1 MRPSP
6 TFYQTPIG
14 KEFVMAVSGAI
25 LYLYILGHLAG
36 KLQIYGGRDTLNN
49 CARTPRCAA
58 LPVVGGTHSP
68 VAAVGVHIVTSIQL
82 WWLHKHVR
90 PIGYVRKKDVPP
102 AYAAGTMV
110 WSGPIVALF
119 VIFHVLHLTTGSVGL
134 PFRELDAYGNL
145 VGGFRIGWVAAL
157 YVIAMIFLARHLY
170 DGFWSLFQSL
180 GVSHPQVNHKL
191 KYVAHLLA
199 NPIGAGF
206 ISIPTMVL
214 IGAIR

>member
-1 MRPSP
+1 
-6 TFYQTPIG
+6 
-14 KEFVMAVSGAI
+14 MAVSGAI

-36 KLQIYGGRDTLNN
+36 NLLIYGGRDTLNN

-58 LPVVGGTHSP
+58 LPIVGGAHSS
-68 VAAVGVHIVTSIQL
+68 VAAVGVYIVTSIQL
-82 WWLHKHVR
+82 WWLNKHER

-102 AYAAGTMV
+102 AYASGTMM

-119 VIFHVLHLTTGSVGL
+119 VILHVLHPTTGSLGL

-145 VGGFRIGWVAAL
+145 VGGFRIGWVAAR
-157 YVIAMIFLARHLY
+157 YVIAMIFLAMHLY
-170 DGFWSLFQSL
+170 DGFRSLFRSL
-180 GVSHPQVNHKL
+180 GASHPQVNRKL

-199 NPIGAGF
+199 NAIGAGC